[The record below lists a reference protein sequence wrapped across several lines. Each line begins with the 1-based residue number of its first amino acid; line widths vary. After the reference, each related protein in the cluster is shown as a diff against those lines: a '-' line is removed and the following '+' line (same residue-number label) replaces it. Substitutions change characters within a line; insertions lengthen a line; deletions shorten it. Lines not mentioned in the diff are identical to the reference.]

1 MVTNEKIRELIHQHV
16 PESEIRKQAL
26 IGGMRPMADDGK
38 RWVAEGKTT
47 LEEIYRVTGSVEI
60 DGA

>member
-1 MVTNEKIRELIHQHV
+1 V

-47 LEEIYRVTGSVEI
+47 LEEIYRAWFQQQVMEQRQLRNSIGHRL
-60 DGA
+60 